1 MSGNNGGTITSQS
14 HSSKPGGGPLV
25 VEPGNPTVLLTLP
38 PSLLDDCHPEHLHR
52 LNMIQLEYA
61 RDVTLLQS
69 RAYDAI
75 LRALSP
81 RTED

>member
-1 MSGNNGGTITSQS
+1 MGDSTSGTHTAQG
-14 HSSKPGGGPLV
+14 HSRPGPLV

-38 PSLLDDCHPEHLHR
+38 SSLFDDCHPEHLHR

-81 RTED
+81 RIEE

>member
-1 MSGNNGGTITSQS
+1 MSGSSSGTLTSQG
-14 HSSKPGGGPLV
+14 HSAHPGPLV

-38 PSLLDDCHPEHLHR
+38 PSLLDDCHPEHLLR

-69 RAYDAI
+69 RAYDAV

-81 RTED
+81 RIED